1 MQPITPSGSFTTSA
15 TWEASIGGIT
25 RPALSRPISA

>member
-1 MQPITPSGSFTTSA
+1 MQPTTPSGSFITSA
-15 TWEASIGGIT
+15 TWEDSIGGIT